1 METRMNLG
9 FSENGDGPTIDVVIP
24 AHIYIY
30 IFIYLCIY
38 LFIIHTYGNFNRDD
52 DDYYYY
58 CYYY

>member
-1 METRMNLG
+1 MNLG

-30 IFIYLCIY
+30 TYLFIYLCIY